1 MDKPFF
7 EQPPNLLGHMI
18 PPGPSDDTII
28 RRMNAAYIEEHPGC
42 TDDDLDVVVEHISR
56 YHTNFTLVVKPKIS
70 SYIKVNTYI
79 DHKED
84 EECI

>member
-7 EQPPNLLGHMI
+7 EQPPNLPMHMI

-28 RRMNAAYIEEHPGC
+28 RRMKDAYIEEHPGC
-42 TDDDLDVVVEHISR
+42 TDDDLDVVVEHVSR
-56 YHTNFTLVVKPKIS
+56 YLTNVKLVVKPKV
-70 SYIKVNTYI
+70 SYIKINTYI